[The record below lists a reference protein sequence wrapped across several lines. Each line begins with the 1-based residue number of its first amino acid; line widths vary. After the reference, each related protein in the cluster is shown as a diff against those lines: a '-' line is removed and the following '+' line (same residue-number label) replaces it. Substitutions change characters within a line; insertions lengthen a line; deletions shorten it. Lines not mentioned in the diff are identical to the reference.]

1 MLDEGDGGRLLD
13 TVDPRLNGLHCKP
26 DRRELLDDA
35 FAINVSQLQPR
46 LTYQS

>member
-13 TVDPRLNGLHCKP
+13 IVDRRRNGLHRKH

-35 FAINVSQLQPR
+35 VANNVWQLQPR